1 MGNRRRRFKAN
12 GRPDVAAAI
21 FRQTHSSTGFALM
34 VRKTPHPGTSGAPDG
49 KLVQPALQG
58 ML

>member
-1 MGNRRRRFKAN
+1 MGNRGRRFKAN
-12 GRPDVAAAI
+12 GVAAVI
-21 FRQTHSSTGFALM
+21 SRQTCPSTGFARM
-34 VRKTPHPGTSGAPDG
+34 VCKTPNPGTGGAPDG

>member
-1 MGNRRRRFKAN
+1 MGNRSRRFKAN
-12 GRPDVAAAI
+12 GRPGVAAAI
-21 FRQTHSSTGFALM
+21 FRHTSPSTGFARM
-34 VRKTPHPGTSGAPDG
+34 VCKTPNPGTGGAPDG